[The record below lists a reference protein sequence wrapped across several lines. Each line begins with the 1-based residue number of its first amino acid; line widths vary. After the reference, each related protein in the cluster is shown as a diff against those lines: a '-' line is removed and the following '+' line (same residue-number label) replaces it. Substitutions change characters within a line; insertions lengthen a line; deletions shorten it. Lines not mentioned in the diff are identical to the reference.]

1 MELSEIILA
10 AVGALSAISA
20 WVVKG
25 IMADVKELEHTMN
38 HCQSNM
44 PRDYVLKAD
53 YKTEASEIKSMISEQ
68 SKKIDQIWKSIRT
81 DNNGKD

>member
-1 MELSEIILA
+1 MEISEIVFSLILGL
-10 AVGALSAISA
+10 VGTISLISA

-44 PRDYVLKAD
+44 PKDYVLKVDHKSDLA
-53 YKTEASEIKSMISEQ
+53 EIKTLISEQ
-68 SKKIDQIWKSIRT
+68 SKKIDQIWKSLRV
-81 DNNGKD
+81 DK